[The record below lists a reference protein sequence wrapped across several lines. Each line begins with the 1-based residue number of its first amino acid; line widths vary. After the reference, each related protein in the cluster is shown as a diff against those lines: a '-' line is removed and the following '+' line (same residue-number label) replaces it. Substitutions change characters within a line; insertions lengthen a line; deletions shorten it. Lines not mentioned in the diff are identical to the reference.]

1 MILIRVDRR
10 VCRSV
15 ALAKG
20 FARIFEFATYCA
32 MRYNEHMV
40 NKQAISFRLTPEAI
54 ALIKELAK
62 KLGVSQ
68 ADIIEMAVRKFAKQE
83 NAQ

>member
-1 MILIRVDRR
+1 
-10 VCRSV
+10 
-15 ALAKG
+15 
-20 FARIFEFATYCA
+20 
-32 MRYNEHMV
+32 MV